1 MKKKI
6 EKTIKSL
13 DERFGTNDPYT
24 ICEILGISVIKED
37 MPSSTNGFFFSLA
50 GKKAIV
56 INTSIPDDMEKYCLA
71 HELGH
76 AILHEQLNWAFLSQN
91 TYFVTEKYEREADLF
106 AAYLLLGSPIKE
118 KLQNKSLQEIYEKY
132 HIPLAII
139 EEWANLAA

>member
-1 MKKKI
+1 
-6 EKTIKSL
+6 
-13 DERFGTNDPYT
+13 
-24 ICEILGISVIKED
+24 
-37 MPSSTNGFFFSLA
+37 
-50 GKKAIV
+50 
-56 INTSIPDDMEKYCLA
+56 MEKYCLA

-118 KLQNKSLQEIYEKY
+118 KLQNKSLQEISEKY